1 MVEQRPYHTTQGP
14 IRPEQPEGS
23 LESRGLACQGPG
35 AEAEVDER
43 WVTPSNIL
51 TGHWLVPW

>member
-1 MVEQRPYHTTQGP
+1 MVEQRPYHTTQGLIGP
-14 IRPEQPEGS
+14 GQPKGS
-23 LESRGLACQGPG
+23 LESRGFDCQGPESG
-35 AEAEVDER
+35 VDER